1 MPLNCHPAAIRALA
15 VFAPIPFLGPPEGRV
30 SRRFAPIPFLGP
42 PEGRVSGLLL
52 RYHSLDRR
60 KVEFPGL
67 FTMAG
72 WRRHR
77 D

>member
-1 MPLNCHPAAIRALA
+1 MAGFI
-15 VFAPIPFLGPPEGRV
+15 EGKDRQ
-30 SRRFAPIPFLGP
+30 
-42 PEGRVSGLLL
+42 ELL

-60 KVEFPGL
+60 KVEFPGFL
-67 FTMAG
+67 TTAG